1 MELFLF
7 LAMVFAFCQAVGT
20 SGYLLCCPI
29 RLFSFVFVNYFMSRG
44 GLRFI
49 SSVFGLFVSL
59 KEVFSSVDFRVICN
73 LISLKSSKVVC
84 PNCAF
89 AHLTCR
95 GVNDMKRIIFVFCRK
110 HALR

>member
-29 RLFSFVFVNYFMSRG
+29 RLFSFVFENYFMSRG

-59 KEVFSSVDFRVICN
+59 KKVFSSVDFRVIRN
-73 LISLKSSKVVC
+73 LMSLNSSKVVYR
-84 PNCAF
+84 NCAF
-89 AHLTCR
+89 VILTCR
-95 GVNDMKRIIFVFCRK
+95 VVNDMKRIIFVFCRK
-110 HALR
+110 HA